1 MSITQFI
8 TPPEGKY
15 DKVEAAYDGLSASDK
30 LVLKGILLNED
41 YPHAQVARILQ
52 DAGYAVDRKQVFDF
66 RQKIKLGRVT
76 L

>member
-1 MSITQFI
+1 MSIAQFVR
-8 TPPEGKY
+8 PPEGKY

-30 LVLKGILLNED
+30 LVMKGILLNED

-52 DAGYAVDRKQVFDF
+52 DVGYAVDRKQVFDF
-66 RQKIKLGRVT
+66 RQKLRLGRVT